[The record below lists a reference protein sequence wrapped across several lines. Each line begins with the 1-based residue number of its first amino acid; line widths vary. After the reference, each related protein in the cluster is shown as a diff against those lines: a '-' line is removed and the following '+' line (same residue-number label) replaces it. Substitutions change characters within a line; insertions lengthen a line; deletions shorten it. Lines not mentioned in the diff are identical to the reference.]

1 MISVKAELARVN
13 YKYGE
18 VARKMGMSPQNFGQK
33 LKTNR
38 FTLEEAEKVMALI
51 GKKVVLVDAVAS

>member
-18 VARKMGMSPQNFGQK
+18 AAEKVGMSAKNFGK
-33 LKTNR
+33 RLKENR
-38 FTLEEAEKVMALI
+38 FTLEEAEKVLALV
-51 GKKVVLVDAVAS
+51 GKKIVLVDAEAS